1 MSRNVHVPHLYVRTR
16 PSLLFG
22 YKLSIRIQALPF
34 YKCAWPQ
41 FVWELNQLCM
51 SPLLLQHLHKHKAKV
66 LCLTMGGDHSLEFE
80 GVTVSNQVSHP
91 STYHNICGLECDY
104 PRNTKYPGTASHD
117 FGIFGPLS
125 ECKVDI

>member
-1 MSRNVHVPHLYVRTR
+1 MYTFLIAMLELDLFHLDT
-16 PSLLFG
+16 SCLFE
-22 YKLSIRIQALPF
+22 YKLSPSTNASGSV
-34 YKCAWPQ
+34 C
-41 FVWELNQLCM
+41 WELNQLCM

-66 LCLTMGGDHSLEFE
+66 LCLTIGADHPLEFE

-104 PRNTKYPGTASHD
+104 PRNTKYPRTASHD